1 MAIEHEVP
9 EPTLG
14 IYSGSGSSSLFWAK
28 TFTVHFFCIDFRQ
41 FGHIFTFLARSRMMT
56 NTSLNFVFLLPR
68 EPAAEFSRRDFK
80 IPRNTALRTVHTFSG
95 KFSTMDLKNI
105 FNEFYPDNSVKKIT
119 CF

>member
-41 FGHIFTFLARSRMMT
+41 FGHIFTFPARSRMMT
-56 NTSLNFVFLLPR
+56 NTSLNFVFLLPIESR
-68 EPAAEFSRRDFK
+68 LPNSLAGTSKSPA
-80 IPRNTALRTVHTFSG
+80 TLRCARYTLSV
-95 KFSTMDLKNI
+95 
-105 FNEFYPDNSVKKIT
+105 ENSVPWI
-119 CF
+119 